1 MIDIEPDRS
10 GQLIDRK
17 ARRAILAVETDLD
30 SGKHFWRYA
39 REEDVEE
46 SPWRMYRIALP
57 EGWRFNGFSGEDE
70 VAVSPSPQSVMTVV
84 GGVWPGF
91 YPDGSVWRTRWMPAN
106 LDPDGADDDNL
117 PFEVLVGRTGFSP
130 ESDVD
135 TPTGMVFR
143 WTLKRAVPE
152 ARSPQQIEGE
162 RAAIDAFEEWVA
174 KNDL

>member
-10 GQLIDRK
+10 GQLVDRR
-17 ARRAILAVETDLD
+17 ACRAILAVETDLE

-39 REEDVEE
+39 REEDVVG
-46 SPWRMYRIALP
+46 SPWRLYKLALP
-57 EGWRFNGFSGEDE
+57 EGWRFNSFSGEDE
-70 VAVSPSPQSVMTVV
+70 VTVSPNPQSVMAVV
-84 GGVWPGF
+84 GGVWPDF
-91 YPDGSVWRTRWMPAN
+91 YPEGSVWRMRWMPAD

-117 PFEVLVGRTGFSP
+117 PFEVAVGRTGFSP
-130 ESDVD
+130 DLDVD

-162 RAAIDAFEEWVA
+162 KAAIDAFEEWVA
-174 KNDL
+174 KNSL